1 MPEPILVSIAAALA
15 GKAATGL
22 YDLAKRKFSGHKEA
36 TAELEA
42 AVAQP
47 DDPRRI
53 EILAER
59 ISRTEHDD
67 PEFRTALRAAWASH
81 SSDNVHNQVQGSVVG
96 KLVQARDIHGNITL

>member
-47 DDPRRI
+47 DDPQRI

-59 ISRTEHDD
+59 LAASEHAD
-67 PEFRTALRAAWASH
+67 PEFGTALRAEWANH
-81 SSDNVHNQVQGSVVG
+81 SSGNVHNQVQGSVA

>member
-15 GKAATGL
+15 SKAATSL
-22 YDLAKRKFSGHKEA
+22 YDLAKRKFVGHAKA
-36 TAELEA
+36 SAELEA
-42 AVAQP
+42 AVEQP
-47 DDPRRI
+47 DDPRLI

-59 ISRTEHDD
+59 LAAAEDDD

-81 SSDNVHNQVQGSVVG
+81 NSGNVHNQVRGHVA